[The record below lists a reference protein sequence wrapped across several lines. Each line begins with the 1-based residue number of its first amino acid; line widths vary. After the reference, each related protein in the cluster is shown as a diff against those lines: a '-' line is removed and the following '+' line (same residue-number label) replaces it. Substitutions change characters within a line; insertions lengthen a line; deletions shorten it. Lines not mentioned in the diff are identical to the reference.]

1 MAESGAAQ
9 MDAVVTNA
17 RAMARALDAEG
28 VPVVEA
34 DGRATDSHTVLARVS
49 AFGAGLD
56 IAHRLEAAGIIVT
69 NALLPDELGREGL
82 RLGAQ
87 EVTRLGATEQTM
99 HEAARLIAD
108 LVLERRAADD
118 VASDAAALAGTL
130 GPVRFAWG
138 PAPA

>member
-1 MAESGAAQ
+1 M
-9 MDAVVTNA
+9 
-17 RAMARALDAEG
+17 
-28 VPVVEA
+28 PVVEV
-34 DGRATDSHTVLARVS
+34 DGRPTDSHTVLARVS
-49 AFGAGLD
+49 AFGTGLD
-56 IAHRLEAAGIIVT
+56 IAHQLEAAGVILT

-82 RLGAQ
+82 RLGSQ

-118 VASDAAALAGTL
+118 VANDASALAGTL
-130 GPVRFAWG
+130 GPVRFTWS